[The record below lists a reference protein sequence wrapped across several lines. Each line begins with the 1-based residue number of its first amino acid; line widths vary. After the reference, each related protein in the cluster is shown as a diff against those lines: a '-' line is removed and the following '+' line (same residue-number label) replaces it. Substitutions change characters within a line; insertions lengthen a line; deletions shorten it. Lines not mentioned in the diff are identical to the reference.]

1 MLKLKTSPLCSQQL
15 LHVQPTS
22 IQRVPL
28 LVGLLG
34 NFHLL
39 DSTFLQ
45 GLFGLPQS
53 SYAASK
59 YTARHLN
66 GIVVTLDRPASK

>member
-1 MLKLKTSPLCSQQL
+1 MFSLQAFRESLCS
-15 LHVQPTS
+15 
-22 IQRVPL
+22 
-28 LVGLLG
+28 LVFLI
-34 NFHLL
+34 FHLL